1 MEDLL
6 SAITALNQYGWA
18 AITVFVVFGFIS
30 GIVLT
35 RGHHK
40 EVVDALRE
48 RIAQYETVDRELR
61 SENAQL
67 RQALS
72 ITQNQATR
80 ATAVTAS
87 VVEQT
92 RGGS

>member
-1 MEDLL
+1 MQELL
-6 SAITALNQYGWA
+6 TAISTLNQFGWL

-40 EVVDALRE
+40 EVIEGFKE
-48 RIAQYETVDRELR
+48 RINEYDQLTRELR
-61 SENAQL
+61 AENQQL
-67 RQALS
+67 RQALM
-72 ITQNQATR
+72 ITQGQATR

-87 VVEQT
+87 VVDQV